1 VIKGRLQELAVLLRA
16 ELTGGDGA
24 FLGVSTDTRKLEA
37 GQLFVALRG
46 PRFDGHKFLQEAA
59 DRGAAAALVST
70 ASDVA
75 ISQVRVPDTLRAL
88 GELAA
93 DWRRRF
99 DIPVI
104 GITGSFGK
112 TTVKEMVAA
121 ILSRRGPL
129 LVTRGNLN
137 NEIGVPLTL
146 FGLAGNHQSA
156 VIEMGANH
164 AREIARLCA
173 IAAPDIGL
181 VTTAG
186 ACHLE
191 GFGSLEGVAR
201 AKGEMFESLAEDGV
215 AVINADDSYAALWR
229 QLASGRRIVTFGFG
243 PGSDFTARNVRQT
256 AADEISFV
264 LVCRAGEADVRLALA
279 GRHNVMNA
287 LAAAA
292 AAAQVGADLE
302 QMVQGFGAVAPVS
315 GRMQLL
321 RNCAGGRLIDD
332 SYNASPR
339 AVRAA
344 IEYLCELPG
353 RPWAVLGDMGE
364 LGDEGPRLHAE
375 VGRYAREAGV
385 ERLFAIGRLSEQT
398 VAAFG
403 AGAQLFHDAASLGA
417 AVREDLGPDVNVLV
431 KGSRMMRME
440 QVVEALAESVAIM
453 AEGEC

>member
-1 VIKGRLQELAVLLRA
+1 MINGRLQQLATLLRA
-16 ELTGGDGA
+16 ELTGDDGA

-46 PRFDGHKFLQEAA
+46 PRFDGHKFLGEAA

-70 ASDVA
+70 ASEVA
-75 ISQVRVPDTLRAL
+75 IPQVRVPDTLRAL
-88 GELAA
+88 AELAA

-104 GITGSFGK
+104 GITGSYGK
-112 TTVKEMVAA
+112 TTVKEILAS

-129 LVTRGNLN
+129 LVTKGNLN

-164 AREIARLCA
+164 AGEIARLCA
-173 IAAPDIGL
+173 IAAPQVSL

-201 AKGEMFESLAEDGV
+201 AKGEIFEALPADGI

-229 QLASGRRIVTFGFG
+229 QLAAGRQVVTFGLG
-243 PGSDFTARNVRQT
+243 PGSEFTARNVRQT
-256 AADEISFV
+256 GAGEISFV
-264 LVCRAGEADVRLALA
+264 LVTPAGEADVRLGLA

-292 AAAQVGADLE
+292 AAAQIGAGLE
-302 QMVQGFGAVAPVS
+302 HMVDGFGAVAPVS

-321 RNCAGGRLIDD
+321 RSCAGGRLIDD

-353 RPWAVLGDMGE
+353 RAWAVLGDMGE

-385 ERLFAIGRLSEQT
+385 ERLFAIGRLSEET

-417 AVREDLGPDVNVLV
+417 AVREGLGPDVNVLV

-440 QVVEALAESVAIM
+440 RVVEALAESAAVM

>member
-1 VIKGRLQELAVLLRA
+1 MISGRLQELAILLRA
-16 ELTGGDGA
+16 ELTGDDGA

-46 PRFDGHKFLQEAA
+46 PRFDGHKFLNEAA

-75 ISQVRVPDTLRAL
+75 IRQVRVPDTLRAL

-104 GITGSFGK
+104 GVTGSFGK
-112 TTVKEMVAA
+112 TTVKEMVAS

-129 LVTRGNLN
+129 MVTRGNLN

-164 AREIARLCA
+164 AGEIARLCA
-173 IAAPDIGL
+173 LAAPEIGL

-201 AKGEMFESLAEDGV
+201 AKGEIFESLPADGI

-229 QLASGRRIVTFGFG
+229 QLAAGRRVVTFGLG
-243 PGSDFTARNVRQT
+243 PGSEFTARNVRQT
-256 AADEISFV
+256 EAGEISFV
-264 LVCRAGEADVRLALA
+264 LVCPAGEADVRLALA

-292 AAAQVGADLE
+292 AAAQIGAGLE
-302 QMVQGFGAVAPVS
+302 HMVDGFGAVAPVS

-321 RNCAGGRLIDD
+321 RSCAGGRLIDD

-364 LGDEGPRLHAE
+364 LGDDGPRLHAE
-375 VGRYAREAGV
+375 VGRYASEAGV

-403 AGAQLFHDAASLGA
+403 SGARLFHDAASLGA

-440 QVVEALAESVAIM
+440 QVVEALAESAAVM
-453 AEGEC
+453 AGGEC

>member
-99 DIPVI
+99 AIPVI

>member
-1 VIKGRLQELAVLLRA
+1 MIKGRLQELAVLLRA

>member
-1 VIKGRLQELAVLLRA
+1 MIKGRLQELAVLLRA

-112 TTVKEMVAA
+112 TTIKEMVAA

-146 FGLAGNHQSA
+146 FGLAGHHQSA

-201 AKGEMFESLAEDGV
+201 AKGEMFESLAADGV

-417 AVREDLGPDVNVLV
+417 AVREDLGPDINVLV

>member
-59 DRGAAAALVST
+59 DRGAAAAVVST

-99 DIPVI
+99 AIPVI

-181 VTTAG
+181 ITTAG

-201 AKGEMFESLAEDGV
+201 AKGEMFESLAADGV
-215 AVINADDSYAALWR
+215 AVINVDDSYAALWR

-344 IEYLCELPG
+344 IEYLCELSG

-364 LGDEGPRLHAE
+364 LGDGGPRLHAE

>member
-1 VIKGRLQELAVLLRA
+1 MIKGRLREVAGLLRA
-16 ELTGGDGA
+16 ELTGHDGG
-24 FLGVSTDTRKLEA
+24 FLGVSTDTRALEA

-46 PRFDGHKFLQEAA
+46 PNFDGHEFLKQAA
-59 DRGAAAALVST
+59 DRGASAALVSR
-70 ASDVA
+70 SCDVLLP
-75 ISQVRVPDTLRAL
+75 QVRVPDTLKAL

-104 GITGSFGK
+104 GVTGSFGK
-112 TTVKEMVAA
+112 TTVKEMMAA
-121 ILSRRGPL
+121 ILSRTGPG

-146 FGLAGNHQSA
+146 FRLGEGHRYA
-156 VIEMGANH
+156 VVEMGANH
-164 AREIARLCA
+164 LGEIARLCA

-191 GFGSLEGVAR
+191 GFGSLEGVAKG
-201 AKGEMFESLAEDGV
+201 KGEMFSSLPREGT
-215 AVINADDSYAALWR
+215 AVINADDSFAGLWR
-229 QLASGRRIVTFGFG
+229 QLAGDRRIVTFGLG
-243 PGSDFTARNVRQT
+243 PNSDFTARQVRQT
-256 AADEISFV
+256 AAGELRFV
-264 LVCRAGEADVRLALA
+264 IAGPDAEAAVRLPLA

-292 AAAQVGADLE
+292 AATQAGAGIDHVAEGLAA
-302 QMVQGFGAVAPVS
+302 MTAVA
-315 GRMQLL
+315 GRMQLM
-321 RNCAGGRLIDD
+321 RHCAGGRLIDD

-344 IEYLCELPG
+344 LEYLGELPG

-364 LGDEGPRLHAE
+364 LGEQGPQLHAE
-375 VGRYAREAGV
+375 VGRYARAAGI
-385 ERLFAIGRLSEQT
+385 ERLFTLGPLSENT

-403 AGAQLFHDAASLGA
+403 DGAEHFLDPATLIETL
-417 AVREDLGPDVNVLV
+417 RKDLGPDVNVLI
-431 KGSRMMRME
+431 KGSRMMRLE
-440 QVVEALAESVAIM
+440 RVVKGLAGEALAEVG
-453 AEGEC
+453 EGC